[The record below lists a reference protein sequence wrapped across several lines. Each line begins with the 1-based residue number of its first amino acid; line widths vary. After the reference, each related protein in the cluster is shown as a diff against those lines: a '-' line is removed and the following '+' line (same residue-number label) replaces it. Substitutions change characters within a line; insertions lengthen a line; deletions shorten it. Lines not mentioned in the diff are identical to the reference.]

1 MWDWKLESRVSQRD
15 FLIKPVQAQ
24 ALPGE
29 QIKMKKVLVIDDEID
44 LCLMIRQFLEKKHYA
59 VHIAHNLSDGM
70 NSLREVQPDALILD
84 NNLPDGMGWEAV
96 AAIHEQFPDMR
107 ITLLSAYNLA
117 DHFSASLN
125 ASIRILE
132 KPVSMHDIE
141 QLL

>member
-1 MWDWKLESRVSQRD
+1 
-15 FLIKPVQAQ
+15 
-24 ALPGE
+24 
-29 QIKMKKVLVIDDEID
+29 MKKVLVIDDEID
-44 LCLMIRQFLEKKHYA
+44 LCLMIRQFLEKKQYH

-96 AAIHEQFPDMR
+96 TAIHEQFPDMR